1 MIYRFFL
8 VLINVVCGS
17 CHQFCFLLHACTP
30 TCGLATDCYFVLEV
44 THKSTQCTSRWAY
57 NKFVWMPCWH
67 YISPHT
73 QSWTQLLKGFLLSV
87 EARWALLWEITWWPY
102 NIFHFK
108 DALVTSCGW
117 SSWVKSRAILENIL
131 CYICCHYTIFCKQP
145 KTGGIMW
152 STNWL
157 YVHQTSLLLTRNTKH
172 VFLALFSPPW
182 YCGAGYRVRFHR
194 CIRYRDFF

>member
-1 MIYRFFL
+1 
-8 VLINVVCGS
+8 
-17 CHQFCFLLHACTP
+17 
-30 TCGLATDCYFVLEV
+30 
-44 THKSTQCTSRWAY
+44 
-57 NKFVWMPCWH
+57 
-67 YISPHT
+67 
-73 QSWTQLLKGFLLSV
+73 LKGFLLSV

-194 CIRYRDFF
+194 CIRYRDFFKCIVSICWFLNFIYCLFKSGIKQVLSVQFLSSGILEKILEFPFKVY